1 MNKHFF
7 RLYILGFV
15 LLSDFRMFAL
25 DDEEPG
31 DTDPGGTLE
40 DEDGP
45 TLPINSKL
53 IYLALIGIVFAFYMY
68 RRHKELNTK

>member
-1 MNKHFF
+1 
-7 RLYILGFV
+7 
-15 LLSDFRMFAL
+15 MFAL